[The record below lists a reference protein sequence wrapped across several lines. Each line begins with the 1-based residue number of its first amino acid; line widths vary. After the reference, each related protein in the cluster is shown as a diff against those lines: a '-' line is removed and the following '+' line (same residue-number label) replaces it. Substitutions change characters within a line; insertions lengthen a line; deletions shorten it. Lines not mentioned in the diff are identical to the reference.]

1 MYGFFHLYTFH
12 VHRVIGKKRTICAFG
27 GGLYFINYLNVQQN
41 TFLYT
46 LLSIVSVLDLS
57 LIIIIT
63 IMSYGIN
70 IMRLC
75 TSVQP

>member
-1 MYGFFHLYTFH
+1 
-12 VHRVIGKKRTICAFG
+12 VIGKKRAVCAFG

-46 LLSIVSVLDLS
+46 LLSIVSVLDVS

-63 IMSYGIN
+63 IMSYDID